1 MVSGRRTVMKC
12 QEHNPVVQCLSR
24 LQKTDADIT
33 NWRNAIQSMAV
44 TFIALQRPCL
54 SIFQNKFP
62 RISQAFARKRAQAGR
77 LPANYP
83 F

>member
-1 MVSGRRTVMKC
+1 MPFPLKMELDVEYAENKK
-12 QEHNPVVQCLSR
+12 
-24 LQKTDADIT
+24 KTDADIT